1 MWTRFTERELLEG
14 NMRIDKIHIKG
25 FRNFD
30 DIEISFQKKTLIIGA
45 NDVGKSNLLFALRL
59 LFDKSISESDLELTD
74 SDYNAY
80 TNADTIEI
88 TVTICDV
95 VEECLKSAFDGALK
109 DGKIIIQ
116 YKNSKQTSYSMYWGY
131 SEDTLSE
138 IQTRQYIKRLNMQYL
153 DANRNLTSFM
163 NRERTKMLQ
172 ISKDKRTEDDIDF
185 DNSLI
190 NQIQTDLDGINN
202 KVSSLKYVSS
212 SLESVNAELS
222 ELSIHN
228 DGQEVK
234 YVSGNSK
241 ADGLLNNLV
250 LSYSTESGPL
260 SIGGDGR
267 NNQIFI
273 ATWIAKQ
280 KSESN
285 IDHVTF
291 YAIEE
296 PEAHLHPHQQ
306 RKLSEYIQNHLTE
319 QIFITTHS
327 PQIIT
332 RFNPSNIIRLFQK
345 NKYTLAACGGEK
357 AYITKVFNDFGYRL
371 NTISAETFFADGV
384 FLVEGVSEVLFYTA
398 LSKTIGI
405 DLDRLNISILSVE
418 GVGFKP
424 YIAVCDSLQ
433 IPWVLR
439 TDNDIFSKP
448 TNKPTTGF
456 YAGLSRAKGIIIDL
470 NLDAPDTVA
479 YWEKY
484 SYLNEWPLDAG
495 QSKDNITFHDIFREK
510 LKSLRIY
517 LSDMD
522 LETDIANTAL
532 QPILCD
538 YYSNT
543 DVNRVIEA
551 MKKKKAE
558 NMLGFL
564 KQNEGELSVLIS
576 DKIVEPLTTLS
587 SLVVERMKQDV

>member
-1 MWTRFTERELLEG
+1 
-14 NMRIDKIHIKG
+14 MRIDKIHIKG